1 MINEHMNRIPK
12 AQHMLLL
19 AATHC
24 LAVII
29 PSPVRAQPPV
39 SSAMRAQV
47 TVENWD
53 KGGAVS
59 RWAYL
64 HVSEVSPTAI
74 IRRGRSIVDLPQQLR
89 PEIGALKLSPPDEP
103 EETLE
108 QFVNNGAVD
117 GCIVLHAGK
126 IVFEKYP
133 TIHPDDLHL
142 AMSVGKAFVATALA
156 LLEDEGKIDLEKPVE
171 YYLPELKGSGWQGV
185 RLRDVA
191 DMRSGMEGEETS
203 NDAYRNP
210 AHKEFQYE
218 ATLGWQP
225 RTAPNLPDAVRRGDL
240 LGFLATLKR
249 VRNPGETWAYTGTNT
264 AVLGE
269 VISRVTGQSLAD
281 VISELIW
288 SKIGAEHDAL
298 LVVNERGF
306 PVAAGGMCMT
316 LRDLARFGMAFTKHP
331 PSLEQGIIP
340 DRIVDRFF
348 KSRGGSADQKGMLPQ
363 TYQWD
368 LVSNQHELAKGGW
381 AGQLLYVNRDKD
393 VVVAYSGTNQTAN
406 PKIEP
411 LPCRIIAKT
420 FF

>member
-1 MINEHMNRIPK
+1 MNLNRNICCY
-12 AQHMLLL
+12 ALLL
-19 AATHC
+19 TAAL
-24 LAVII
+24 LAR
-29 PSPVRAQPPV
+29 PCSLPAQTTTNG
-39 SSAMRAQV
+39 SMRPQV

-59 RWAYL
+59 HWAYL
-64 HVSEVSPTAI
+64 HVSEISPTAI
-74 IRRGRSIVDLPQQLR
+74 IRRGGSMVDLPQQLR
-89 PEIGALKLSPPDEP
+89 PEIGALKLSHPGEPDQ
-103 EETLE
+103 TLE

-133 TIHPDDLHL
+133 TSHPDDLHL

-218 ATLGWQP
+218 ATHGWQP

-249 VRNPGETWAYTGTNT
+249 VRNPGETRAYTGTNT

-281 VISELIW
+281 VISERIW
-288 SKIGAEHDAL
+288 SKIGAEHDAVL
-298 LVVNERGF
+298 AVNERGF

-316 LRDLARFGMAFTKHP
+316 LRDLARFGMAFTKRP

-340 DRIVDRFF
+340 ERIVDRFF
-348 KSRGGSADQKGMLPQ
+348 NSRGGSVDQKGMLPL

-368 LVSNQHELAKGGW
+368 FVSNQHELAKGGW
-381 AGQLLYVNRDKD
+381 AGQLLYINRDKD
-393 VVVAYSGTNQTAN
+393 VVVAYSGTNQTAD
-406 PKIEP
+406 PKMEP

>member
-12 AQHMLLL
+12 PQYMLLL
-19 AATHC
+19 AATHWVT
-24 LAVII
+24 LIM
-29 PSPVRAQPPV
+29 PSQVRAQPPV
-39 SSAMRAQV
+39 PSAMRAQV

-74 IRRGRSIVDLPQQLR
+74 IRRGRSIIDLPQQLR
-89 PEIGALKLSPPDEP
+89 PEIGALKLSPPGEP

-133 TIHPDDLHL
+133 TIHPDDLHM

-269 VISRVTGQSLAD
+269 VISRVTGHSLAD

-288 SKIGAEHDAL
+288 SKIGAEHDAF

-348 KSRGGSADQKGMLPQ
+348 SSRGGSADQKGMLPL

-381 AGQLLYVNRDKD
+381 AGQLLYINRDKD